1 MTAQQLIDLTKPVLS
16 NISVK
21 NDDNV
26 LLGFLNLAK
35 NQIALDTRLW
45 LDGEEITMTSSST
58 YTLDTLPIQ
67 IIDVYDSN
75 LTVRPRNSSTYY
87 GYYQTSPQTIKV
99 NNPSADTILY
109 VNYYYTPDD
118 YELSDTIVVPHS
130 LHNAIQYFMI
140 HKAYETLTG
149 QNELAGSSVYKK
161 RYQDAINMYLSK
173 VDENTDTL
181 LDNDMIT
188 AKGLV

>member
-1 MTAQQLIDLTKPVLS
+1 MTAQQLVDLTKPVLS

-21 NDDNV
+21 NDDTI

-75 LTVRPRNSSTYY
+75 LTVRPRNSGTYY
-87 GYYQTSPQTIKV
+87 GYYQTSPNTIRV
-99 NNPSADTILY
+99 NNPSTDTKLY
-109 VNYYYTPDD
+109 INYYYTPDD
-118 YELSDTIVVPHS
+118 FELSDTVVVPQA
-130 LHNAIQYFMI
+130 LLNAIQYFI
-140 HKAYETLTG
+140 VHKAYETFTG
-149 QNELAGSSVYKK
+149 QTEMVGSGEYYK
-161 RYQDAINMYLSK
+161 RYQQAIAMYLSK

-181 LDNDMIT
+181 MDNDMIT

>member
-1 MTAQQLIDLTKPVLS
+1 MTAQQLVDLTKPVLS

-21 NDDNV
+21 NDDTI

-87 GYYQTSPQTIKV
+87 GYYQTSPNTIKV
-99 NNPSADTILY
+99 NNPSADTKLY

-118 YELSDTIVVPHS
+118 YELSDNVIVPQS
-130 LHNAIQYFMI
+130 LLNAIQYFVI

-149 QNELAGSSVYKK
+149 QAEMVGSGEYYK
-161 RYQDAINMYLSK
+161 RYQKAISMYLSK

-181 LDNDMIT
+181 MDNDMIT